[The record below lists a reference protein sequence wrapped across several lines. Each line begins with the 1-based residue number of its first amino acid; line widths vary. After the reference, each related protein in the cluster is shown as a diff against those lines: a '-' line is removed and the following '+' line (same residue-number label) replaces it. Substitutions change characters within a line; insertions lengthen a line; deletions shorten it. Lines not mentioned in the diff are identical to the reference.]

1 MKINKKLKFLKKL
14 KFYYFIH
21 FILNKKFYISKINFT
36 EIMFHAERLNA
47 NFF

>member
-14 KFYYFIH
+14 
-21 FILNKKFYISKINFT
+21 KFYISKINFT